1 MAFEP
6 LRGSCS
12 CGRNVYQINIPD
24 DVTDHAEVYF
34 DNGRESRRLHG
45 APLAAWLRVPLEW
58 YQSYTHSFFPD
69 ETHSSIRRSFTPRH
83 APHTQ
88 RVFCGYCGTPL
99 TFWTEVPIEESN
111 FMSVAIGSLLAD
123 DQRLLD
129 DLNLL
134 PRDFDEAA
142 SRAGTPTPSDLAPAL
157 GTTSSSIIVP
167 SPSESLDISRSLQ
180 RGRTGGIPWFEEMV
194 EGSRLGRLMRAR
206 RGMGVSDDGS
216 TSIQWEFSEWHDDG
230 TSDFVQQD
238 SDSGGYPRSRGKR
251 KRVVQADVESESPSK
266 RAE

>member
-1 MAFEP
+1 MALEP

-12 CGRNVYQINIPD
+12 CGRNAYQINIPD

-34 DNGRESRRLHG
+34 DNGRDSCRLHG
-45 APLAAWLRVPLEW
+45 TPLAAWLRVPLEW
-58 YQSYTHSFFPD
+58 YQSYTQSFFPD
-69 ETHSSIRRSFTPRH
+69 ETHSSIRRSFSPHH
-83 APHTQ
+83 APQTQ

-99 TFWTEVPIEESN
+99 TFWTEVPSEESN
-111 FMSVAIGSLLAD
+111 FMSVAIGSLRAK
-123 DQRLLD
+123 DQRVLD

-134 PRDFDEAA
+134 PSDFEEGA
-142 SRAGTPTPSDLAPAL
+142 SPADVATSSDLAPAL
-157 GTTSSSIIVP
+157 GMASSSIIVP
-167 SPSESLDISRSLQ
+167 SLESSDISRSLH

-206 RGMGVSDDGS
+206 RGMGVSDDQS
-216 TSIQWEFSEWHDDG
+216 TTIQWEFSEWHDDG

-238 SDSGGYPRSRGKR
+238 SDSGGPSRPKGKR
-251 KRVVQADVESESPSK
+251 KRGGQADVESEAPSK